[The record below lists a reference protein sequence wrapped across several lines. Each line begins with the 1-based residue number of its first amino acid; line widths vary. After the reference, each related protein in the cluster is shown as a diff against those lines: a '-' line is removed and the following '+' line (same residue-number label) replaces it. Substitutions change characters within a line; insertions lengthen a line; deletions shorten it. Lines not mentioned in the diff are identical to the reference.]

1 MVPDSILS
9 ILEND
14 PDIADV
20 YRFKFPN
27 NHAFIERM
35 KLEFY
40 HTEAENLHI
49 TTTTRFYWS
58 EPDNQTASIVD
69 DIFRLYDAYDD
80 DG

>member
-9 ILEND
+9 ILENE
-14 PDIADV
+14 PDTADV
-20 YRFKFPN
+20 YRFKFHN
-27 NHAFIERM
+27 NHAFIERL

-40 HTEAENLHI
+40 HTARTEADNAHI
-49 TTTTRFYWS
+49 TTTSRFYWGGPES
-58 EPDNQTASIVD
+58 QIVN